1 MFWERADFF
10 RSLAFTQWFFVERP
24 VLTIVLIH
32 PGLSKSDE
40 LQVVRVHRKPRL
52 LSFHSPEISPL
63 VFLSFWNQS
72 VFIDSGRLTAAK
84 NFHGNAG
91 KLDL

>member
-1 MFWERADFF
+1 MFWERAAFF

-24 VLTIVLIH
+24 VLMIVLIH

-52 LSFHSPEISPL
+52 LSFHSRNISTTSVL
-63 VFLSFWNQS
+63 WNQS
-72 VFIDSGRLTAAK
+72 VFIDSERLTAVK
-84 NFHGNAG
+84 SFQ
-91 KLDL
+91 

>member
-1 MFWERADFF
+1 MVNRCLERQPFQESGF
-10 RSLAFTQWFFVERP
+10 HQWFFVERP

-72 VFIDSGRLTAAK
+72 VFIDSGRLPLLKT
-84 NFHGNAG
+84 FMETRGI
-91 KLDL
+91 